1 MAVDWADGA
10 GWWSEPSHG
19 SISSGDCA
27 CATKNGRT
35 FTGIPVLGVCFDM
48 LALPASRLGGGLKLA
63 LPAMHWRR
71 ADQQLSLGYRRI
83 GSNTSTSSGNRC
95 IVPTHGKW
103 EPVVAG
109 VLELGLAGLLAW
121 PLL

>member
-1 MAVDWADGA
+1 MALGGGA
-10 GWWSEPSHG
+10 NLRMAQSVP
-19 SISSGDCA
+19 
-27 CATKNGRT
+27 ATARALRKTGGHSR
-35 FTGIPVLGVCFDM
+35 GIPVLGVCFDM

-103 EPVVAG
+103 EPMV
-109 VLELGLAGLLAW
+109 
-121 PLL
+121 